1 MGNLIDEKA
10 LIDDLRTDD
19 RAGAAFRRIFSIY
32 YPRLRNFAMRFMP
45 DPADAED
52 IVQDVFGKLWQRRA
66 TLSYISLSSL
76 LMTMTRNGC
85 LNFLRHR
92 VFVDEYSSQYKASHA
107 DGERLYYADMLGRAD
122 EPLLL
127 DELRERINNVIDGLP
142 PRTQE
147 VFRMSR
153 EEGLKNREIAERL
166 GITVK
171 VVEKHI
177 SRALAALRHT
187 LGGVYVAELLALLTL
202 LRVTP

>member
-10 LIDDLRTDD
+10 LIDDLRTEA
-19 RAGAAFRRIFSIY
+19 RAGEAFHRIFSIY
-32 YPRLRNFAMRFMP
+32 YPRLHNFAMRFMP

-52 IVQDVFGKLWQRRA
+52 IVQDVFGKLWKRRA
-66 TLSYISLSSL
+66 SLSYISLSSL

-92 VFVDEYSSQYKASHA
+92 VFIDEYSSRMKSLYAE
-107 DGERLYYADMLGRAD
+107 GERLYYADMLGRAD
-122 EPLLL
+122 GPLLL
-127 DELRERINNVIDGLP
+127 DELRERINKVIGDLP

-153 EEGLKNREIAERL
+153 DEGLKNREIAEKL
-166 GITVK
+166 GISVK

-177 SRALAALRHT
+177 SRALAALRSA
-187 LGGVYVAELLALLTL
+187 LGDVSVAEMLALLL
-202 LRVTP
+202 LLE